1 MFYGAAAHAAV
12 TAVLNSATSAKSGL
26 MYSSHNTDNSVKKS
40 FEAARKQATMYLI
53 YNFVLEICSVFC
65 ILYVSDNNG
74 AAVTVTESRL
84 SSPDMGFPKGSR
96 EYHHQCLGLRN

>member
-1 MFYGAAAHAAV
+1 MFYGAAAHAAL

-26 MYSSHNTDNSVKKS
+26 MYSSHNTDNSVQKEFRS
-40 FEAARKQATMYLI
+40 RTETSYCIFDIQFCVGDL
-53 YNFVLEICSVFC
+53 FC
-65 ILYVSDNNG
+65 ILYFVSDNNG